1 MSNLQILNLGG
12 FLLGAAALAV
22 TAAVLFEERPAL
34 EGRLGLLSKR
44 QVMPLFA
51 VVAPILFIAVT
62 LGAYAATKAGDFV
75 PQCYAAQP
83 VTSGPLMQLAA
94 VSAYLA
100 LEVVTPTSF
109 LLAGYAIDEARIMDR
124 GRWTLAVIGS
134 LLLSLAP
141 VAAYTALRIP
151 CVH

>member
-1 MSNLQILNLGG
+1 
-12 FLLGAAALAV
+12 
-22 TAAVLFEERPAL
+22 VLPQRW
-34 EGRLGLLSKR
+34 
-44 QVMPLFA
+44 
-51 VVAPILFIAVT
+51 
-62 LGAYAATKAGDFV
+62 GDFV

-83 VTSGPLMQLAA
+83 VTFGPLMQLAA

-100 LEVVTPTSF
+100 LEVVTPTCF

-141 VAAYTALRIP
+141 VAAYIALRTP